1 MPLRV
6 LGGPLPTRKVR
17 KLGAWTRPGNA
28 WNGGESVG
36 LIGGLIGGAAR
47 RAEGRRTVSSSTC
60 RCTFAFV
67 NTGRPGDK
75 LMTAPP
81 FFEPGMHPTEWGR
94 KTHHEPAP
102 KTGLR
107 AQLARG
113 FHLTLGS
120 LRVLAT
126 EPRMMAL
133 PFLALVFTGFVWLIV
148 VLSVLALGLPP
159 TSPSSGFLYQE
170 IFGAYLVTYFLS
182 VYFMAAIIG
191 AAAIRLQGQRPYVL
205 DGIAAANAS
214 FFQILLWSFLAATVG
229 VLLRFTSIRSDA
241 GGRFV
246 SRVLGYGWPIATLF
260 VLPTMVLEGVGPVK
274 SFRRSRALLRERW
287 GAHQSG
293 VLGTGLV
300 FLLLFTV
307 GLVPFVWGIVG
318 EPGSLAW
325 PVAAVLYWLIL
336 SALWS
341 VVHGIL
347 VTTLYHYATDS
358 EAAFGFSWQALNHPW
373 IR

>member
-1 MPLRV
+1 
-6 LGGPLPTRKVR
+6 
-17 KLGAWTRPGNA
+17 
-28 WNGGESVG
+28 
-36 LIGGLIGGAAR
+36 
-47 RAEGRRTVSSSTC
+47 
-60 RCTFAFV
+60 
-67 NTGRPGDK
+67 
-75 LMTAPP
+75 
-81 FFEPGMHPTEWGR
+81 MHSTEWVR

-107 AQLARG
+107 AQLTRG

-126 EPRMMAL
+126 EPRLMAL

-159 TSPSSGFLYQE
+159 VSPSSGFLYQE
-170 IFGAYLVTYFLS
+170 IFVAYLVTYFLS

-191 AAAIRLQGQRPYVL
+191 AAAIPLQGQRPYVL
-205 DGIAAANAS
+205 DGIGAANAS
-214 FFQILLWSFLAATVG
+214 FFQIVIWSFLAATVG
-229 VLLRFTSIRSDA
+229 VLFRFTSMRYHG

-246 SRVLGYGWPIATLF
+246 SRILGYGWPIATLF

-274 SFRRSRALLRERW
+274 AFRRSRALLRERW

-293 VLGTGLV
+293 VLGTGHV
-300 FLLLFTV
+300 FLLLCSV
-307 GLVPFVWGIVG
+307 GLVPFVYGILGDPGNFGWAVG
-318 EPGSLAW
+318 
-325 PVAAVLYWLIL
+325 AVLYWLVL

-347 VTTLYHYATDS
+347 VATLYHYALES

>member
-1 MPLRV
+1 
-6 LGGPLPTRKVR
+6 
-17 KLGAWTRPGNA
+17 
-28 WNGGESVG
+28 
-36 LIGGLIGGAAR
+36 
-47 RAEGRRTVSSSTC
+47 
-60 RCTFAFV
+60 
-67 NTGRPGDK
+67 
-75 LMTAPP
+75 
-81 FFEPGMHPTEWGR
+81 
-94 KTHHEPAP
+94 
-102 KTGLR
+102 
-107 AQLARG
+107 
-113 FHLTLGS
+113 
-120 LRVLAT
+120 
-126 EPRMMAL
+126 
-133 PFLALVFTGFVWLIV
+133 
-148 VLSVLALGLPP
+148 
-159 TSPSSGFLYQE
+159 
-170 IFGAYLVTYFLS
+170 
-182 VYFMAAIIG
+182 MAAIIG

-260 VLPTMVLEGVGPVK
+260 VLPTMVREGVGPVK

-318 EPGSLAW
+318 EPGSLTW
-325 PVAAVLYWLIL
+325 PVAAVLYWLVL

-341 VVHGIL
+341 LRPGIF
-347 VTTLYHYATDS
+347 VPTLYHYATHS
-358 EAAFGFSWQALNHPW
+358 EASVGFHRQALNHPSVPL
-373 IR
+373 

>member
-1 MPLRV
+1 M
-6 LGGPLPTRKVR
+6 
-17 KLGAWTRPGNA
+17 
-28 WNGGESVG
+28 
-36 LIGGLIGGAAR
+36 
-47 RAEGRRTVSSSTC
+47 
-60 RCTFAFV
+60 
-67 NTGRPGDK
+67 TG
-75 LMTAPP
+75 PP
-81 FFEPGMHPTEWGR
+81 FFEREMHSTEWGR

-120 LRVLAT
+120 LRVLVT
-126 EPRMMAL
+126 EPRLMAL
-133 PFLALVFTGFVWLIV
+133 PFLALVFTGFIWLIV

-159 TSPSSGFLYQE
+159 ASPSSGFLYQE
-170 IFGAYLVTYFLS
+170 MFVAYLVTYFLS

-214 FFQILLWSFLAATVG
+214 FFQILVWSFLAATVG

-274 SFRRSRALLRERW
+274 AFRRSRALLRERW

-300 FLLLFTV
+300 FLLLFMV

-318 EPGSLAW
+318 EPGSLTW
-325 PVAAVLYWLIL
+325 PVAAVLYWLVL

-358 EAAFGFSWQALNHPW
+358 EASFGFNWQALNHPW

>member
-81 FFEPGMHPTEWGR
+81 FFERGMHPTEWGR

-120 LRVLAT
+120 LRVVAT
-126 EPRMMAL
+126 EPRLMAL
-133 PFLALVFTGFVWLIV
+133 PFLALIFTGFVWLIV
-148 VLSVLALGLPP
+148 VLSVTALG
-159 TSPSSGFLYQE
+159 TT
-170 IFGAYLVTYFLS
+170 INHTK
-182 VYFMAAIIG
+182 
-191 AAAIRLQGQRPYVL
+191 
-205 DGIAAANAS
+205 
-214 FFQILLWSFLAATVG
+214 
-229 VLLRFTSIRSDA
+229 
-241 GGRFV
+241 
-246 SRVLGYGWPIATLF
+246 
-260 VLPTMVLEGVGPVK
+260 PVK
-274 SFRRSRALLRERW
+274 TRARNGR
-287 GAHQSG
+287 A
-293 VLGTGLV
+293 
-300 FLLLFTV
+300 
-307 GLVPFVWGIVG
+307 I
-318 EPGSLAW
+318 
-325 PVAAVLYWLIL
+325 
-336 SALWS
+336 
-341 VVHGIL
+341 
-347 VTTLYHYATDS
+347 
-358 EAAFGFSWQALNHPW
+358 
-373 IR
+373 

>member
-1 MPLRV
+1 
-6 LGGPLPTRKVR
+6 
-17 KLGAWTRPGNA
+17 
-28 WNGGESVG
+28 
-36 LIGGLIGGAAR
+36 
-47 RAEGRRTVSSSTC
+47 
-60 RCTFAFV
+60 
-67 NTGRPGDK
+67 
-75 LMTAPP
+75 MTAPP

-107 AQLARG
+107 AQFARG

-126 EPRMMAL
+126 EPRLMAL

>member
-6 LGGPLPTRKVR
+6 SGVPLTREVWKPTARGNVER
-17 KLGAWTRPGNA
+17 RSVTRNHWWTHVHGVPLVVPKDA
-28 WNGGESVG
+28 
-36 LIGGLIGGAAR
+36 
-47 RAEGRRTVSSSTC
+47 GRSRLRHA
-60 RCTFAFV
+60 RCTSTFV
-67 NTGRPGDK
+67 NAGRPGDK

-107 AQLARG
+107 AQFARG

-126 EPRMMAL
+126 EPRLMAL

-159 TSPSSGFLYQE
+159 ASPSSGFLYQE
-170 IFGAYLVTYFLS
+170 MFVAYLVTYFLS

-229 VLLRFTSIRSDA
+229 VLLRFTSIRPMRVDDSSRGSSDTA
-241 GGRFV
+241 GP
-246 SRVLGYGWPIATLF
+246 SRPCSSSRQW
-260 VLPTMVLEGVGPVK
+260 
-274 SFRRSRALLRERW
+274 SSRA
-287 GAHQSG
+287 
-293 VLGTGLV
+293 
-300 FLLLFTV
+300 
-307 GLVPFVWGIVG
+307 
-318 EPGSLAW
+318 
-325 PVAAVLYWLIL
+325 
-336 SALWS
+336 SA
-341 VVHGIL
+341 
-347 VTTLYHYATDS
+347 
-358 EAAFGFSWQALNHPW
+358 P
-373 IR
+373 

>member
-6 LGGPLPTRKVR
+6 LGGPLRTGKDRN
-17 KLGAWTRPGNA
+17 LGAWTRIGNA

-36 LIGGLIGGAAR
+36 LIGGLSGGAGR

-113 FHLTLGS
+113 VHLDLRS
-120 LRVLAT
+120 SRVLAT
-126 EPRMMAL
+126 EPRIMAL

-159 TSPSSGFLYQE
+159 TSPSSG
-170 IFGAYLVTYFLS
+170 
-182 VYFMAAIIG
+182 
-191 AAAIRLQGQRPYVL
+191 
-205 DGIAAANAS
+205 
-214 FFQILLWSFLAATVG
+214 
-229 VLLRFTSIRSDA
+229 
-241 GGRFV
+241 
-246 SRVLGYGWPIATLF
+246 
-260 VLPTMVLEGVGPVK
+260 
-274 SFRRSRALLRERW
+274 
-287 GAHQSG
+287 
-293 VLGTGLV
+293 
-300 FLLLFTV
+300 
-307 GLVPFVWGIVG
+307 
-318 EPGSLAW
+318 
-325 PVAAVLYWLIL
+325 
-336 SALWS
+336 
-341 VVHGIL
+341 
-347 VTTLYHYATDS
+347 
-358 EAAFGFSWQALNHPW
+358 
-373 IR
+373 

>member
-1 MPLRV
+1 MHWTGW
-6 LGGPLPTRKVR
+6 GGKTPHD
-17 KLGAWTRPGNA
+17 
-28 WNGGESVG
+28 S
-36 LIGGLIGGAAR
+36 R
-47 RAEGRRTVSSSTC
+47 R
-60 RCTFAFV
+60 
-67 NTGRPGDK
+67 
-75 LMTAPP
+75 
-81 FFEPGMHPTEWGR
+81 
-94 KTHHEPAP
+94 
-102 KTGLR
+102 KTGLG
-107 AQLARG
+107 AQRARG
-113 FHLTLGS
+113 SHLPRGS
-120 LRVLAT
+120 LGARAT

-133 PFLALVFTGFVWLIV
+133 PFLALVFTGFTWLIV
-148 VLSVLALGLPP
+148 VLSIIALGLPP
-159 TSPSSGFLYQE
+159 ASPSSGFLYQA
-170 IFGAYLVTYFLS
+170 ILGAYLVTYFLS
-182 VYFMAAIIG
+182 VCFMAAIIG

-287 GAHQSG
+287 GAHHSG

-300 FLLLFTV
+300 FLLLFMV

-325 PVAAVLYWLIL
+325 PVAAGLYCVLPR
-336 SALWS
+336 ALWS

-347 VTTLYHYATDS
+347 LTTLYHYATDS

>member
-1 MPLRV
+1 
-6 LGGPLPTRKVR
+6 
-17 KLGAWTRPGNA
+17 
-28 WNGGESVG
+28 
-36 LIGGLIGGAAR
+36 
-47 RAEGRRTVSSSTC
+47 
-60 RCTFAFV
+60 
-67 NTGRPGDK
+67 
-75 LMTAPP
+75 
-81 FFEPGMHPTEWGR
+81 MHPTEWGR

-107 AQLARG
+107 AQRARG
-113 FHLTLGS
+113 
-120 LRVLAT
+120 LRLPLWSWRVVAI
-126 EPRMMAL
+126 EPRMMPL

-159 TSPSSGFLYQE
+159 TSPASGFLYQE

-307 GLVPFVWGIVG
+307 GLGPFVWGIVG
-318 EPGSLAW
+318 RPGSLAG
-325 PVAAVLYWLIL
+325 PVVAVLSSRSLRLLW
-336 SALWS
+336 AL
-341 VVHGIL
+341 VHGVL
-347 VTTLYHYATDS
+347 VATLY
-358 EAAFGFSWQALNHPW
+358 
-373 IR
+373 R